1 MRHDE
6 RVTAPAPSGARW
18 PETAKALIAAQQALT
33 AQRPAPWTPPE
44 HPRVAGC
51 FVCFPSDEPGPG
63 GSGDP
68 AWAAAATASETAIAT
83 GVAHGDYHPGLLAL
97 RAGPVLEQAV
107 RNLPTLPDVL
117 IADA

>member
-63 GSGDP
+63 GDGDP
-68 AWAAAATASETAIAT
+68 AWAAAAIPPETAVAT
-83 GVAHGDYHPGLLAL
+83 GTTRGEYRAGLLAL
-97 RAGPVLEQAV
+97 RAGPVLEAAV
-107 RNLPTLPDVL
+107 RALSAPPD
-117 IADA
+117 